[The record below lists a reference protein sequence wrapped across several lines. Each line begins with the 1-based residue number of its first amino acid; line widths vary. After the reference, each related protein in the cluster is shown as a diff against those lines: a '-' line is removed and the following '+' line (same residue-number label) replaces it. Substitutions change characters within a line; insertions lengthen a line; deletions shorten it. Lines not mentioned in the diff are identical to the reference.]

1 MGKWLANLLVI
12 IVAAAIP
19 CGIGEAVLRVMAPP
33 ADTPGLFRKVPSQRE
48 WSGRP
53 YARGLH
59 AGVPVAFNTLGLRDA
74 ERTQRAAPG
83 TMRLLAL
90 GDSVTFG
97 MGVPQEQ
104 TYPRQAEI
112 LLSESRGAP
121 VEVLNM
127 GMPGYNTVHQL
138 AQLREIGLALDPE
151 VIVVGFLYNDITPSS
166 AQREQVSTRQEE
178 PSLKRRVKSG
188 INAAT
193 LWLKKN
199 SMFFAWLTPRLGTAL
214 RPLGVKG
221 FGQVGEVKDR
231 YVESNPHWQRTRI
244 ALAERKRLAEHRGAA
259 FVLMIIPAMTKFTDE
274 TYPIKEYHQA
284 MAAFCRE
291 KDIKC
296 LDLLTAFWGLDGTGM
311 WISPTDGHPNARGQ
325 RIIAEA
331 LAAFLAPLLP
341 HRNGPA
347 NRL

>member
-1 MGKWLANLLVI
+1 MGKWLANLLVM

-19 CGIGEAVLRVMAPP
+19 CGVGEAVLRVMAPP
-33 ADTPGLFRKVPSQRE
+33 ADTPGLFVKVPSQRE

-83 TMRLLAL
+83 TIRILAL

-97 MGVPQEQ
+97 MGVAQEE
-104 TYPRQAEI
+104 TYPRQAER
-112 LLSESRGAP
+112 LLSERRGAP

-127 GMPGYNTVHQL
+127 GMPGYNSVHQL
-138 AQLREIGLALDPE
+138 AQLRELGLALDPK

-166 AQREQVSTRQEE
+166 AQREQVSRRPEDL
-178 PSLKRRVKSG
+178 SLKRRVKSG
-188 INAAT
+188 INAT
-193 LWLKKN
+193 TVWLKKN
-199 SMFFAWLTPRLGTAL
+199 SMFFAWLTPRMGSAL

-221 FGQVGEVKDR
+221 FGQVGEIKDR
-231 YVESNPHWQRTRI
+231 YVESNPHWQRTRS
-244 ALAERKRLAEHRGAA
+244 ALAEMKRLAEHRGAE

-274 TYPIKEYHQA
+274 TYPIREYHQA

-291 KDIKC
+291 SEMKC
-296 LDLLTAFWGLDGTGM
+296 LDLLPAFWGLDGTEM
-311 WISPTDGHPNARGQ
+311 WISPTDGHPDARGQ

-331 LAAFLAPLLP
+331 LAAFLAPLVP
-341 HRNGPA
+341 QRNGPA

>member
-1 MGKWLANLLVI
+1 MGKWLANLLVM

-19 CGIGEAVLRVMAPP
+19 CGIAEAVLRVMAPP
-33 ADTPGLFRKVPSQRE
+33 PDTPGLFVKVPSQRE

-53 YARGLH
+53 YARGVH
-59 AGVPVAFNTLGLRDA
+59 AGVAVAFNTLGLRDS
-74 ERTQRAAPG
+74 ERTQRPAPG
-83 TMRLLAL
+83 TIRILAL
-90 GDSVTFG
+90 ADSVTFG
-97 MGVPQEQ
+97 MGVRQGE
-104 TYPRQAEI
+104 TYPRQTEI
-112 LLSESRGAP
+112 LLSERRGAR
-121 VEVLNM
+121 VEVLNL
-127 GMPGYNTVHQL
+127 GMPGYNSVHQL
-138 AQLREIGLALDPE
+138 AQLRELGLALDPQ

-166 AQREQVSTRQEE
+166 AQREQVSRRQEE
-178 PSLKRRVKSG
+178 LSLKRRARSG

-193 LWLKKN
+193 VWLKKS

-221 FGQVGEVKDR
+221 FGQVGEIKDR

-244 ALAERKRLAEHRGAA
+244 ALAEMKRLAEHRGAQ
-259 FVLMIIPAMTKFTDE
+259 FVLMIIPAMTKFTDK
-274 TYPIKEYHQA
+274 TYPIREYHQA
-284 MAAFCRE
+284 MAAFCQE
-291 KDIKC
+291 KAMRC
-296 LDLLTAFWGLDGTGM
+296 LDLLPAFWGLDGTGM